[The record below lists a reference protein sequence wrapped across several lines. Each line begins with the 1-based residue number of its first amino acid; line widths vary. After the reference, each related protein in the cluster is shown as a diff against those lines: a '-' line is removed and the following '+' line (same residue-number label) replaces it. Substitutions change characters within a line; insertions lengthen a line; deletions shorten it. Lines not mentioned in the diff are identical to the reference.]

1 MLLMRSQFVV
11 DVIHPERANVPKSEL
26 REMIAKSYK
35 VSDTKL
41 VIPFGFR
48 NAFGGNK
55 TTGFCLIYDTLE
67 DAKKFEPKYRLIR
80 NGIMEKKESS
90 RKQIKEAKNR
100 KKKVFGT
107 GRRIQAKKAKRASK

>member
-1 MLLMRSQFVV
+1 MLTASLPPPLSDGVAPPWLQ
-11 DVIHPERANVPKSEL
+11 
-26 REMIAKSYK
+26 SYK